1 MLIGSVTHVE
11 DCTVVMLARCQ
22 YVFLCEPEL
31 GHRDYQ
37 PAKPLLPVSGT
48 FAWSCGI

>member
-1 MLIGSVTHVE
+1 MLTGSVTHVE
-11 DCTVVMLARCQ
+11 DCTVVMLVRCQ

-37 PAKPLLPVSGT
+37 PAKQLLPVSGT
-48 FAWSCGI
+48 FA